1 MPRCNNTNCEASD
14 MPQREAVIS
23 GELENG
29 GRYVTEKTNKDRKVQ
44 RKERIIRYGTGQGHP
59 RTGHEGPEGLCS
71 FFNISA
77 R

>member
-1 MPRCNNTNCEASD
+1 

-44 RKERIIRYGTGQGHP
+44 RKERIIRYGTG
-59 RTGHEGPEGLCS
+59 
-71 FFNISA
+71 
-77 R
+77 